1 MPWLLRFGGDND
13 EVTFPDVLAGAST
26 FEINFDLTIKAAP
39 LGYNSLLS
47 NDNSSGGTARNHIF
61 TRNNRAIEVACVI
74 GGVRRAFETSAGIFT
89 FNQRVLLNLKYDG
102 ANLTLRADGVVRGTV
117 AATGVL
123 NTTSGAGDRGFTRVG
138 QNSSLGFPNIDLYSL
153 EFIANGATVRN
164 YSPDASQPGS
174 SLVNTLGG
182 NNGTLINFTV
192 PDCWVFYGSADTIAS
207 TAAWSITPIQWQGSA
222 AVSAP
227 TFSSTAAWSVS
238 PMQWQGAANATPPA
252 FNSVTAWSISPL
264 QWQAA
269 AASTAPG
276 AIASAVAWTVS
287 PLQWQAAAQPA
298 PVVQSSAAWSISPL
312 NWQGTASATVPAFT
326 ASAAWSIS
334 PMQWQASA
342 TATAQGETA
351 STVNWSISPMRWQG
365 SAAATVPTF
374 NAAAAWT
381 ISPMVWQVSASIAGA
396 PVFAAKGATIT
407 ERFGSHAIIERLQ
420 TARIYE

>member
-1 MPWLLRFGGDND
+1 MSFYCAVNTTTFNSTGHISHSSWVGAGNANWSIEWDFVCTSLAADRYLAGNNSGSATRSVRINTDGTIRVNGVAAITVSPSGTVSAGVRYNVKLESVGTTKSLYIKLATDSSYGSAACTGTDNFAYTFNTICRASAVYSRFFNIY
-13 EVTFPDVLAGAST
+13 GAST
-26 FEINFDLTIKAAP
+26 IGGTYSEVWDGGNAP
-39 LGYNSLLS
+39 LAGTTWTGS
-47 NDNSSGGTARNHIF
+47 NGGA
-61 TRNNRAIEVACVI
+61 
-74 GGVRRAFETSAGIFT
+74 
-89 FNQRVLLNLKYDG
+89 
-102 ANLTLRADGVVRGTV
+102 LTL
-117 AATGVL
+117 
-123 NTTSGAGDRGFTRVG
+123 
-138 QNSSLGFPNIDLYSL
+138 
-153 EFIANGATVRN
+153 
-164 YSPDASQPGS
+164 
-174 SLVNTLGG
+174 
-182 NNGTLINFTV
+182 NGTQSTA
-192 PDCWVFYGSADTIAS
+192 DAWWVFYSSGDTITS

-222 AVSAP
+222 AVAAP

-238 PMQWQGAANATPPA
+238 PMQWQGAANATPPV

-269 AASTAPG
+269 AAPTAPG
-276 AIASAVAWTVS
+276 AIVSAAAWTIS
-287 PLQWQAAAQPA
+287 QLQWQATAQPA

-312 NWQGTASATVPAFT
+312 NWQGATSATVPAFT

-342 TATAQGETA
+342 TAAAPGATA
-351 STVNWSISPMRWQG
+351 STVSWSISPMRWQG
-365 SAAATVPTF
+365 SVAATVPTF

>member
-1 MPWLLRFGGDND
+1 MPFYCAVNTTTFGATGHLSHTQWTGAGNANWSIEWDFV
-13 EVTFPDVLAGAST
+13 VTTDIGTRSLAGRPSTSTRAIRIAAGGIIIVVGVASIPQSAAGTVLPISSYVANLESVGTTKNLYVKLASDPSFGSPVCTGVDNNDYVFSVVCHAST
-26 FEINFDLTIKAAP
+26 TYSRVFDIYGVAT
-39 LGYNSLLS
+39 
-47 NDNSSGGTARNHIF
+47 SGGTF
-61 TRNNRAIEVACVI
+61 TESWSGANAPSAGTTWTGAN
-74 GGVRRAFETSAGIFT
+74 GGV
-89 FNQRVLLNLKYDG
+89 
-102 ANLTLRADGVVRGTV
+102 LTLNNTQGT
-117 AATGVL
+117 
-123 NTTSGAGDRGFTRVG
+123 
-138 QNSSLGFPNIDLYSL
+138 
-153 EFIANGATVRN
+153 ANAW
-164 YSPDASQPGS
+164 
-174 SLVNTLGG
+174 
-182 NNGTLINFTV
+182 
-192 PDCWVFYGSADTIAS
+192 WVFYGSSDTITS
-207 TAAWSITPIQWQGSA
+207 TAAWSITPIQWQSSA

-252 FNSVTAWSISPL
+252 FNSTTAWSISPL

-276 AIASAVAWTVS
+276 AIANAVAWTIS
-287 PLQWQAAAQPA
+287 PLQWQATAQPA

-326 ASAAWSIS
+326 SSAAWSIS

-342 TATAQGETA
+342 TATAPGATA

-365 SAAATVPTF
+365 SAAATVPAF
-374 NAAAAWT
+374 NAAAAWA
-381 ISPMVWQVSASIAGA
+381 ISPMVWQVSASISGA

>member
-1 MPWLLRFGGDND
+1 MPHYCAFNATSFNATANISVPAWSGPSGAATWSVEVDFVVTSLANQVTLIGDVNGIGGAFDVFPSGAIGLRAQVASAAGLVVVGTRYKAK
-13 EVTFPDVLAGAST
+13 VTREGSNTLRVYIKPASNPSYGASVASIT
-26 FEINFDLTIKAAP
+26 NASTYI
-39 LGYNSLLS
+39 YNSLGKNQAGTVRAVNYYGLEIT
-47 NDNSSGGTARNHIF
+47 GGTYSDTWNDTNSPSTGI
-61 TRNNRAIEVACVI
+61 TWTGVN
-74 GGVRRAFETSAGIFT
+74 GGV
-89 FNQRVLLNLKYDG
+89 
-102 ANLTLRADGVVRGTV
+102 LTLNGTQG
-117 AATGVL
+117 T
-123 NTTSGAGDRGFTRVG
+123 
-138 QNSSLGFPNIDLYSL
+138 
-153 EFIANGATVRN
+153 
-164 YSPDASQPGS
+164 PDAW
-174 SLVNTLGG
+174 
-182 NNGTLINFTV
+182 
-192 PDCWVFYGSADTIAS
+192 WVFYSSGDTISS

-222 AVSAP
+222 AVAAP

-238 PMQWQGAANATPPA
+238 PMQWQGAANATPPV

-276 AIASAVAWTVS
+276 AIANAVAWTLT
-287 PLQWQAAAQPA
+287 PLQWQATAQPA
-298 PVVQSSAAWSISPL
+298 PVVQSSAAWSISQL
-312 NWQGTASATVPAFT
+312 NWQSTANATVPTFT
-326 ASAAWSIS
+326 ASAAWSIT

-342 TATAQGETA
+342 AATAPGATA
-351 STVNWSISPMRWQG
+351 STVNWSISPMHWQG